1 MPITSTAYVMFGVCS
16 TELSPQEIG
25 THLGLTPSRMYE
37 MGTPTGKSEPAT
49 HPYHH
54 ALFHSR
60 RSPCDDMTK
69 LIIDILDLVE
79 PLKPKLELIA
89 DRCTFTVH
97 CNYVVAVEGGW
108 ELSSVLL
115 ERMSSLGISFLF
127 SLDEHSKTNTT

>member
-1 MPITSTAYVMFGVCS
+1 MPTTSTAYAMFGVCS

-25 THLGLTPSRMYE
+25 THLGLTSSKAYV
-37 MGTPTGKSEPAT
+37 MGTPTGKSEPTT

-54 ALFHSR
+54 AFFHSR
-60 RSPCDDMTK
+60 HGPCDDMVK
-69 LIIDILDLVE
+69 LIIDVLDLVE

-97 CNYVVAVEGGW
+97 CNYVVNVEGGW
-108 ELSSVLL
+108 ELSPALL

-127 SLDEHSKTNTT
+127 SLDEHSKTSTT